1 MLSERGEAL
10 LRERSP
16 GSGLPELKNAIC
28 RYLGRSRNIR
38 VRPEQVVI
46 GSGAESLYGMIPEL
60 LGRGRLY
67 AIENPAYEQVFDSIS
82 QAAEK
87 IQVDRGS
94 IQKCIKGDSRYS
106 IVKGFIFRELD
117 YYGDIILNEV
127 DIEERINQY
136 NNENPLIN
144 GERHSISEWCS
155 IYGISRTSY
164 YKRIKKGMSII
175 EAITLPKER

>member
-1 MLSERGEAL
+1 MCIILNP
-10 LRERSP
+10 SP
-16 GSGLPELKNAIC
+16 INDMI
-28 RYLGRSRNIR
+28 RNIDF
-38 VRPEQVVI
+38 
-46 GSGAESLYGMIPEL
+46 SKLSY
-60 LGRGRLY
+60 
-67 AIENPAYEQVFDSIS
+67 
-82 QAAEK
+82 
-87 IQVDRGS
+87 
-94 IQKCIKGDSRYS
+94 
-106 IVKGFIFRELD
+106 
-117 YYGDIILNEV
+117 IILNEV